1 MGRMVMTNPNALG
14 LWRVE
19 LDLNETENTLHVL
32 ESRDSWDEF
41 VLDKC
46 SDYCDVT
53 LVYAMLRAHR
63 VHILGYSLSN
73 SNVCLY
79 ALGMGLV
86 RAKNLE
92 ELCLSTV
99 DVSEST
105 ASAVTLGLKS
115 TDCLKILIFQRC
127 RLSDQVIKILAKGLE
142 DNDTLRH
149 LEVNRCQFSST
160 HEQLEQDH
168 EGFSQILAS
177 MNHHPSLINLKA
189 VGIAWTPSSIQALS
203 TLMERQQLQHLDLNC
218 CMLETP
224 APANEPS
231 ESVCCQHLAPIISS
245 LPSNLSL
252 QTLILSG
259 NNLGDYM
266 VGCLAD
272 ALAVNSTLQ
281 ELHLQHNRI
290 TDKGLGVLASCL
302 PHMKLHTLLLSRNMY
317 TKEASEQILRFLPQ
331 NTALQ
336 VLHLYTT
343 LRVSRR
349 ITYYL
354 NLNQAGRRL
363 HASPRV
369 PTSLW
374 PLVLARI
381 NRLWASD
388 DMRRK
393 EMRASGIYGMLQEN
407 PGVFVS

>member
-32 ESRDSWDEF
+32 ESRDYWDQF

-105 ASAVTLGLKS
+105 ASALTLGLKS

-127 RLSDQVIKILAKGLE
+127 RLSDQVIKLLAKGLE
-142 DNDTLRH
+142 DNATLRQ
-149 LEVNRCQFSST
+149 LEVNRCQFT
-160 HEQLEQDH
+160 HELEQDYD
-168 EGFSQILAS
+168 GFIQILAS
-177 MNHHPSLINLKA
+177 MTNHHPSLLNLKA
-189 VGIAWTPSSIQALS
+189 VGIAWTPSSVQALS
-203 TLMERQQLQHLDLNC
+203 ALMKRQQLKHLDLNC
-218 CMLETP
+218 CMETP
-224 APANEPS
+224 PNEPS
-231 ESVCCQHLAPIISS
+231 ESLCRQNLASIISS
-245 LPSNLSL
+245 LPSNFSL

-266 VGCLAD
+266 IGCLAD

-317 TKEASEQILRFLPQ
+317 CKEASEQILRSLPH
-331 NTALQ
+331 NTTLQ

-343 LRVSRR
+343 LRVSRI

-363 HASPRV
+363 HASPNV
-369 PTSLW
+369 PTSIW

-381 NRLWASD
+381 NRLWAS

-393 EMRASGIYGMLQEN
+393 EMRASGIYGMLQEH
-407 PGVFVS
+407 PGVFIS

>member
-1 MGRMVMTNPNALG
+1 MVTINPNTLG

-32 ESRDSWDEF
+32 ESRDSWDQF

-53 LVYAMLRAHR
+53 LVYAMVRAHR

-79 ALGMGLV
+79 ALGMGLL
-86 RAKNLE
+86 RAKNLG
-92 ELCLSTV
+92 ELCLSKV

-105 ASAVTLGLKS
+105 ASALTLGLKS
-115 TDCLKILIFQRC
+115 TECLKILIFHRC
-127 RLSDQVIKILAKGLE
+127 RLSGQVIKLLAKGLE
-142 DNDTLRH
+142 DNTTLRQ
-149 LEVNRCQFSST
+149 LEVDKCQFST
-160 HEQLEQDH
+160 HELEQDQ
-168 EGFSQILAS
+168 GFTQILTS

-189 VGIAWTPSSIQALS
+189 VGIAWTPSSMQALS
-203 TLMERQQLQHLDLNC
+203 ALMKRQQLKHLAFNC
-218 CMLETP
+218 CMETP
-224 APANEPS
+224 NEPF
-231 ESVCCQHLAPIISS
+231 ESVYRQSLAPIISS
-245 LPSNLSL
+245 LSCNLSL

-259 NNLGDYM
+259 NNLGDDA
-266 VGCLAD
+266 VGYLSD
-272 ALAVNSTLQ
+272 ALTVNSTLQ
-281 ELHLQHNRI
+281 ELDLQHNRI

-302 PHMKLHTLLLSRNMY
+302 PHMKLHTLLLSRNLY
-317 TKEASEQILRFLPQ
+317 SKEASEEILRSLPH
-331 NTALQ
+331 NTTLQ

-354 NLNQAGRRL
+354 NLNQAGRQL

-369 PTSLW
+369 PASLW

-388 DMRRK
+388 IRIK
-393 EMRASGIYGMLQEN
+393 EVRASGIYGMLQEH
-407 PGVFVS
+407 PGVFMS

>member
-1 MGRMVMTNPNALG
+1 MGRIEMTNPNALG

-19 LDLNETENTLHVL
+19 LDLNETKNTIRVL
-32 ESRDSWDEF
+32 ESRDSWDQF
-41 VLDKC
+41 VLDNC

-63 VHILGYSLSN
+63 VHILGHALSN

-86 RAKNLE
+86 TANNLV

-105 ASAVTLGLKS
+105 ASALTLGLKG

-127 RLSDQVIKILAKGLE
+127 RLSDQVIKLLAKGLE
-142 DNDTLRH
+142 DNATLRQ
-149 LEVNRCQFSST
+149 LEVDKCQFT
-160 HEQLEQDH
+160 HELHQHDH
-168 EGFSQILAS
+168 EGFIQILAS

-189 VGIAWTPSSIQALS
+189 VGIVWTASSMQALS
-203 TLMERQQLQHLDLNC
+203 ALTKRQQLKHLDLNC
-218 CMLETP
+218 CMETP
-224 APANEPS
+224 NEPS
-231 ESVCCQHLAPIISS
+231 ESGRRQHLAPIISL

-252 QTLILSG
+252 QTLILSS
-259 NNLGDYM
+259 NNLGDDM
-266 VGCLAD
+266 VSRLVD
-272 ALAVNSTLQ
+272 ALAVNSILQ
-281 ELHLQHNRI
+281 ELHLQQNRI
-290 TDKGLGVLASCL
+290 TDKGLGILAACL
-302 PHMKLHTLLLSRNMY
+302 PHMKLHTLLLSGNMY
-317 TKEASEQILRFLPQ
+317 NKEASEQILLSLPQ
-331 NTALQ
+331 NTTLQ
-336 VLHLYTT
+336 VMHLYTT

-363 HASPRV
+363 HARPNV
-369 PTSLW
+369 PASLW

-388 DMRRK
+388 IMRK
-393 EMRASGIYGMLQEN
+393 EMRASGIYGMLQEH
-407 PGVFVS
+407 PGVFMS